1 MAELTCT
8 LSPLV
13 FAELYRL
20 LLADRRIAEVL
31 DDRLDEIGYD
41 SDWLRDRADDYDAK
55 WVDVAGLLEPATV
68 NDYALPVEH
77 SLLATW
83 LLAGLRNTGNS
94 YDLSG
99 RLLDAVQRRMTSEA
113 PLVGARPPSLSPVI
127 RGWTLGMVAGAL
139 DPSLPMVLAHEPDDP
154 HIAEAYR
161 GLVEQVCH
169 LEGVAEPWPELAG
182 TALYVRTGGLAEAL
196 RPPPPPPPNR
206 GLQYSIDLL
215 LGESKPQAPLHIW
228 ERLRVNWI
236 KWVARRNVLT
246 HVSPDAVAGLSF
258 AASAAQV
265 RTWYQV
271 EATVLG
277 ITQFICQEVSGEL
290 LDTVPAAL
298 SHDPWAYLQHDVM
311 VWT

>member
-1 MAELTCT
+1 MAELNCC

-20 LLADRRIAEVL
+20 LLSDTRVAKVL
-31 DDRLDEIGYD
+31 DDRLAEIGYD

-55 WVDVAGLLEPATV
+55 WRNDASLLEPVTV
-68 NDYALPVEH
+68 DDYALPVEH

-83 LLAGLRNTGNS
+83 LLAGLRNTGES
-94 YDLSG
+94 YDLSA
-99 RLLDAVQRRMTSEA
+99 RLLETVQRRMTSEA

-127 RGWTLGMVAGAL
+127 RGWTLGMVTGAL
-139 DPSLPMVLAHEPDDP
+139 DPSLPMVLAHEPSDP

-169 LEGVAEPWPELAG
+169 LQGVPEPWPELAG
-182 TALYVRTGGLAEAL
+182 TALLVRTGGLAEAL
-196 RPPPPPPPNR
+196 RPSPPPPPHR

-215 LGESKPQAPLHIW
+215 LREAKPQAPLHIW

-236 KWVARRNVLT
+236 NWVARRNVLT
-246 HVSPDAVAGLSF
+246 HVSPDAVAGLTF

-271 EATVLG
+271 ETTVLG
-277 ITQFICQEVSGEL
+277 VTQFICQEVSSEL
-290 LDTVPAAL
+290 LDTLPHAL
-298 SHDPWAYLQHDVM
+298 SHDPWQYLQHDVK